1 MMNSVDVSGFEIF
14 TGLLI
19 SLGLTLAL
27 ELIFALISGIRREKD
42 LLLVCMVN
50 IITNPVVVFLYYLA
64 SRTNAAV
71 QMLAL
76 IILEVLAV
84 AVEALYYK
92 TYSEQIR
99 RPILFAIG
107 ANVFS
112 FFIGRVINMLVYAF

>member
-1 MMNSVDVSGFEIF
+1 
-14 TGLLI
+14 
-19 SLGLTLAL
+19 
-27 ELIFALISGIRREKD
+27 
-42 LLLVCMVN
+42 
-50 IITNPVVVFLYYLA
+50 
-64 SRTNAAV
+64 
-71 QMLAL
+71 
-76 IILEVLAV
+76 V